1 MAKPKAKTALA
12 YADHE
17 IEILPYQSKLLNT
30 NLFEAHCN
38 CGWYLR
44 AFDEDFAKRLG
55 KQHSDEPDVCYPS
68 VIFQIKGV

>member
-17 IEILPYQSKLLNT
+17 IELVDYQSKLLNT
-30 NLFEAHCN
+30 TLIEAKCN

-44 AFDEDFAKRLG
+44 GFTDEHAEAVG
-55 KQHSDEPDVCYPS
+55 KKHTDEPDVCYPS
-68 VIFQIKGV
+68 VIFNL